1 MLIQFLC
8 MLFPPVTAVMLR
20 NRFKKEKRSA
30 LRNFIE
36 YLLFA
41 LIINS
46 IVVFTISIL
55 LGYEI
60 NNLRNFHIQFAAL
73 YILLS
78 IILTVIIVFIT
89 CSIRIKAELNPI
101 ELQQMTTLKSKV
113 NYIIKNVVTAV
124 LLFASFVL
132 LFSTVWIINNF
143 GLITPE
149 KLIFQMNV
157 PLKGADIN
165 FINSYILDCIVTSFL
180 LLLICMVIIN
190 FRWKNRMIIKVGV
203 LSKRFQFPL
212 SPHLFFKKFS
222 VAVAGIFFTT
232 SVVNFAVSMD
242 IRGFYNFTFN
252 DSNFIKQNFVDTK
265 EVKLEFPKEKRNI
278 IYILLESMEVT
289 FMSKEHGGAQPV
301 DLIPELTALSNDNI
315 SFRNSKLSGAYQL
328 PGTGWTIAA
337 MVSQTAG
344 IPLRIPV
351 GNNSYG
357 RYGFFLPGALNLG
370 DILNSQGYNQTLM
383 VGSDAEFGGRKDLF
397 TQHGNFKVL
406 DYFTA
411 IKDGVIDEGYKVW
424 WGFEDNILYEY
435 AKDELLNLSQQ
446 NKPFNFTFLTVDTHH
461 VGGYVCSMCQHEHD
475 YSFPNVLSCASR
487 QVSNFINWIKAQDFY
502 ENTTIVI
509 AGDHLSME
517 TKFFED
523 LDENYTRTTYNA
535 FLNSAITRRDQR
547 DREFSTLDMFPT
559 VLASMGVTIDGDRLG
574 LGTNLFSQ
582 QPTMIEKYGF
592 DKVTEELNKSSR
604 FYNNRFLL
612 PN

>member
-8 MLFPPVTAVMLR
+8 MLFPPITAVVLR
-20 NRFKKEKRSA
+20 NRFKKEKRGA
-30 LRNFIE
+30 FRNLIE
-36 YLLFA
+36 YLIFA

-46 IVVFTISIL
+46 IVVFIISIL

-60 NNLRNFHIQFAAL
+60 NNLRNFKIQFAAL
-73 YILLS
+73 YIFLS
-78 IILTVIIVFIT
+78 IILTVIVVFLT
-89 CSIRIKAELNPI
+89 CSIRIKAELNTV
-101 ELQQMTTLKSKV
+101 ELHNMTSLKL
-113 NYIIKNVVTAV
+113 IMKNAVTA
-124 LLFASFVL
+124 LLLSASFVIW
-132 LFSTVWIINNF
+132 FSTIWILNNF
-143 GLITPE
+143 GLVTPE

-157 PLKGADIN
+157 PLKGTDIN
-165 FINSYILDCIVTSFL
+165 FIKSYVLECIVTSV
-180 LLLICMVIIN
+180 LLLIFCMVIIN
-190 FRWKNRMIIKVGV
+190 VRWKNRLIIKVGV
-203 LSKRFQFPL
+203 FSKSFGIPF
-212 SPHLFFKKFS
+212 SPHIFFKKFS
-222 VAVAGIFFTT
+222 VAVAGIFLTT
-232 SVVNFAVSMD
+232 GIVNFAVSMD

-252 DSNFIKQNFVDTK
+252 NSQSIQQNFVDTK
-265 EVKLEFPKEKRNI
+265 NVKLEFPKEKRNV

-289 FMSKEHGGAQPV
+289 YMSKESGGSQPA
-301 DLIPELTALSNDNI
+301 DLIPELTELAGDNI
-315 SFRNSKLSGAYQL
+315 SFRNSKLGGAYQL

-344 IPLRIPV
+344 IPLRIPI
-351 GNNSYG
+351 GDNSYG
-357 RYGFFLPGALNLG
+357 RYGSFLPGALTLG
-370 DILNSQGYNQTLM
+370 EILENQGYNQTLM
-383 VGSDAEFGGRKDLF
+383 VGSDADFGGRKDLF

-411 IKDGVIDEGYKVW
+411 IKDNVIEEGYKVW

-446 NKPFNFTFLTVDTHH
+446 DKPFNFTILTVDTHH
-461 VGGYVCSMCQHEHD
+461 VGGYVCSMCQHKHD

-535 FLNSAITRRDQR
+535 FLNSAITRHDQR
-547 DREFSTLDMFPT
+547 VREFSTLDMFPT
-559 VLASMGVTIDGDRLG
+559 ILASMGVTIDGDRLG

-582 QPTMIEKYGF
+582 QPTLLEKYGF
-592 DKVTEELNKSSR
+592 DKVTEELNKSSH

-612 PN
+612 SN